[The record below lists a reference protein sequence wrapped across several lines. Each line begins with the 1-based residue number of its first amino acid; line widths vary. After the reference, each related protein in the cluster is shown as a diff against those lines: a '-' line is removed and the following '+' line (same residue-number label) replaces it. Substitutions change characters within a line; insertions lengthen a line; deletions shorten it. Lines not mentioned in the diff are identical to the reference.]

1 MKRNIIILFALT
13 CMFAAACG
21 INSVTKEELGNVK
34 AGNLLVYRYQKEGK
48 SWFFAQKITRVEGD
62 KIYFNES
69 KSESTS
75 GSDAR
80 IREYVTDEDS
90 MPKAELLKFSE
101 EQGAEQKKI
110 IWIE

>member
-1 MKRNIIILFALT
+1 MKNKLIVLVALV
-13 CMFAAACG
+13 CAFVSACG

-34 AGNLLVYRYQKEGK
+34 AGNVLVYRYQKGGK
-48 SWFFAQKITRVEGD
+48 SWFYAQKITRVEGD
-62 KIYFNES
+62 KVYFNES

-90 MPKAELLKFSE
+90 IPKAEILKFSD
-101 EQGAEQKKI
+101 EQGEDQKKI